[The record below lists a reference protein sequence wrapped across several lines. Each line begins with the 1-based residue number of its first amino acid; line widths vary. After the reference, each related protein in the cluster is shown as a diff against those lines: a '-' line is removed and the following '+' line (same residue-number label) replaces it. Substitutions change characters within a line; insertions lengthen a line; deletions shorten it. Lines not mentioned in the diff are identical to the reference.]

1 MKRLQRERQRLQQVA
16 DDEAV
21 DAGILRYGRK
31 AVALEERLQALQ
43 SELRRQIH
51 SNSDEGKTD
60 AAAHSA
66 ALRIQTAQRAHTARR
81 VTSLRLLDRLLR
93 VWSPS
98 LGRGSLPSFLPYG
111 VRV

>member
-60 AAAHSA
+60 AAA
-66 ALRIQTAQRAHTARR
+66 LRIQTAQRAHTARR

-98 LGRGSLPSFLPYG
+98 VGRGSLPSYPCG